1 MLKYTTMHPIEEIN
15 KNNIPQRLLEI
26 PEPPK
31 RLFIR
36 GEMPKDDMK
45 FLTVIGSRKYSEYG
59 KEACEKL
66 ISGLSGY
73 PVVIVSGLAIG
84 IDSIAH
90 KVALK
95 HKIKTVGIPGSGLD
109 DKVIYPSISQRL
121 AKDILEAGGALIS
134 EYEPNQKAATWTF
147 PRRNR
152 IMAGLSH
159 AVLVIE
165 AEIKSGTLITAR
177 LAVDYNRDVL
187 AVPGSI
193 FSPNSEGAHF
203 LIKNGATPIRSAED
217 ILLALGL
224 NVERESKKI
233 DINSL
238 CSEEERELLEI
249 LSVPKDRSTIAAEL
263 NKTPSE
269 VNVIISML
277 EIKGLIKESLGEI
290 SLNL

>member
-1 MLKYTTMHPIEEIN
+1 
-15 KNNIPQRLLEI
+15 
-26 PEPPK
+26 
-31 RLFIR
+31 
-36 GEMPKDDMK
+36 MPKDDMK